1 MNVSVCF
8 RQISFP
14 FQLPIWVEWMDQLCL
29 PLVRMCVCVCIHTR
43 MLLWV
48 CACACIWGACV
59 HVCRGGGWGEREWVA
74 TPHCILL
81 PLWWQWLS
89 PSYSSVFRRSKQPQT
104 PVLQHLS
111 DGVRGQVR
119 KSHCLTIPPTLLW
132 GILVSTLR
140 IWDLFPKGELPAV
153 SRGKRLNI
161 GCLFQKNKHKKINWE
176 VRSLRSPHFY
186 FKTF

>member
-1 MNVSVCF
+1 MFQANF
-8 RQISFP
+8 ISFSTAHLSRVNGP
-14 FQLPIWVEWMDQLCL
+14 AMLAFRAHVRVCMHTHVHACTGLC
-29 PLVRMCVCVCIHTR
+29 MCVY
-43 MLLWV
+43 M
-48 CACACIWGACV
+48 CASV
-59 HVCRGGGWGEREWVA
+59 HVCRGGGWGERERVA
-74 TPHCILL
+74 TAHCILL

-89 PSYSSVFRRSKQPQT
+89 PSYSSVFRCSKQPQT

-111 DGVRGQVR
+111 DGVRDQVR

-153 SRGKRLNI
+153 SREKRLNI
-161 GCLFQKNKHKKINWE
+161 GCRFQKINIKKINWE